1 MFIME
6 NLDEV
11 LFREMMSIGRKI
23 FQLRQITGLTLNI
36 SAQEYIIMAAI
47 LDSKELPVNASMI
60 SKSTGISISYLS
72 KILNSLELK
81 RLIKRNINS
90 KNRRQILIELTK
102 KGQVVL
108 EKAKKERVERIKM
121 IVGKLSLEQKEKIW
135 QGLKIFND
143 AVDKTINSLKDRHV

>member
-1 MFIME
+1 ME

-23 FQLRQITGLTLNI
+23 FQLRQLAGLTSVI
-36 SAQEYIIMAAI
+36 SAQEYVIMAAI

-81 RLIKRNINS
+81 RLIERNINP

-108 EKAKKERVERIKM
+108 EKARKERIERIKM
-121 IVGKLSLEQKEKIW
+121 IVGKLSSEQKEKIW
-135 QGLKIFND
+135 QSLKIFND
-143 AVDKTINSLKDRHV
+143 AVDKTIISLKDKHV

>member
-1 MFIME
+1 ME

-11 LFREMMSIGRKI
+11 LLREMMSIGRKI
-23 FQLRQITGLTLNI
+23 FQLRRLAGLTSNI
-36 SAQEYIIMAAI
+36 SAQEYVIMAAI
-47 LDSKELPVNASMI
+47 LDSKELPVNAGMI

-81 RLIKRNINS
+81 RLIKRNINL

-108 EKAKKERVERIKM
+108 EKARKERVGWTKM
-121 IVGKLSLEQKEKIW
+121 IVGNLSLEQKEKIW

-143 AVDKTINSLKDRHV
+143 AVDKTIVSLKDKHV

>member
-1 MFIME
+1 ME
-6 NLDEV
+6 NLDDA
-11 LFREMMSIGRKI
+11 LLREMMSIGRKI
-23 FQLRQITGLTLNI
+23 FQLRRLAGLTSNI
-36 SAQEYIIMAAI
+36 SAQEYVIMAAI
-47 LDSKELPVNASMI
+47 LDSKELPVNAGMI

-81 RLIKRNINS
+81 RLIKRNINL

-108 EKAKKERVERIKM
+108 EKARKERVGWTKM
-121 IVGKLSLEQKEKIW
+121 IVGNLSLEQKEKIW

-143 AVDKTINSLKDRHV
+143 AVDKTIVSLKDKHV

>member
-1 MFIME
+1 ME

-11 LFREMMSIGRKI
+11 LFREMMSIGRKF
-23 FQLRQITGLTLNI
+23 FQLRQLAGLASDI
-36 SAQEYIIMAAI
+36 SAQEYVIMAAI

-90 KNRRQILIELTK
+90 KDRRQILIELTK

-108 EKAKKERVERIKM
+108 EKARRERVERTKM
-121 IVGKLSLEQKEKIW
+121 IVGNLSLEQKEKIW

-143 AVDKTINSLKDRHV
+143 AVDKTIDSLKDKHV

>member
-1 MFIME
+1 ME

-23 FQLRQITGLTLNI
+23 FQLRQLAGLTSVI
-36 SAQEYIIMAAI
+36 SAQEYVVMAAT
-47 LDSKELPVNASMI
+47 LDSKKLPVNASMI

-108 EKAKKERVERIKM
+108 EKARRERVERTKM
-121 IVGKLSLEQKEKIW
+121 IVGNLSLEQKEKIW

-143 AVDKTINSLKDRHV
+143 AIDKTIDSLKDKHV

>member
-1 MFIME
+1 ME

-23 FQLRQITGLTLNI
+23 FQLRQLAGLTSDI
-36 SAQEYIIMAAI
+36 SAQEYVVMAAI

-90 KNRRQILIELTK
+90 KNRRQILIELTE

-108 EKAKKERVERIKM
+108 EKARRDRVERTKM
-121 IVGKLSLEQKEKIW
+121 IVGNLSLEQKEKIW
-135 QGLKIFND
+135 QGLKIFNE
-143 AVDKTINSLKDRHV
+143 AIDKTIDSLKDRHV

>member
-1 MFIME
+1 ME

-23 FQLRQITGLTLNI
+23 FQLRQLAGLTSVI
-36 SAQEYIIMAAI
+36 SAQEYVVMAAT
-47 LDSKELPVNASMI
+47 LDSKKLPVNASMI

-108 EKAKKERVERIKM
+108 EKARRERVERTKM
-121 IVGKLSLEQKEKIW
+121 IVGNLSLEQKEKIW

-143 AVDKTINSLKDRHV
+143 AVDKTIDSLKDKHV